1 MSTNYNDLFSNE
13 FRNAS
18 IRKSLYFDVFLFS
31 LLSTGCRT
39 DVEVKLLAGVQH
51 VSFRAYHQHGRQT
64 DVGREIGILDGY
76 HTLQVGTFRVCEFI
90 S

>member
-1 MSTNYNDLFSNE
+1 MIYFQMSSETQVS
-13 FRNAS
+13 AS
-18 IRKSLYFDVFLFS
+18 PCISTLFLFS